1 MASMKGTTGTHMNLH
16 NKGLTLAGWA
26 VAVVLSI
33 GFLFPAG
40 LSAQNNPENYEEI
53 TVLLSIEGLQGYEI
67 NAVFAEDQVYVSVA
81 ELFQFLKISNKTS
94 LNYDSVSGFF
104 LNESNLYLIDAGNKT
119 IKMGSQ
125 LFSFGKEE
133 IFRDETGLYL
143 RTDVY
148 GKAFG
153 LNLNFNFR
161 NLELELET
169 IHELPVL
176 RELRLEQMRKNI
188 NRISGIAEADTTLKR
203 QYHLYRGTMID
214 WSLISTQ
221 SPGTITDTRASL
233 GFGSEIFGGEAN
245 VLLNYSNKQG
255 FDGKQQQ
262 YRWRWANNDKKIV
275 KQVSAGKIPSRAI
288 SSIYAPLVGAT
299 VSNTPTTY
307 RKTFGSYT
315 LSDYTE
321 PGWTVELYIN
331 NVIVDYTTADPSGFF
346 SFEVPLVYGSSAVTL
361 RFYGPWGEE
370 RIKEQTI
377 NIPYNFLPVGKTEYT
392 LTGGVVRDSSNST
405 YMKGETYY
413 GLHRNITIGGGVEYL
428 SSVTTGE
435 AMPFI
440 TGSARFLKYFLANAE
455 YTYGVRTK
463 ALLSYRL
470 PSNLTIEIDYT
481 KYEKGQK
488 AISFNYLEERKASLS
503 IPLRINS
510 FRLYSRLSYKQNVLP
525 EVTYSTTE
533 ILFST
538 YFRGVSANFS
548 GYANWL
554 GDGKPY
560 IYSNLTLGFKLGRG
574 ATFRPQIQY
583 DFSNQQIISYKAEL
597 EKSFMQKAYL
607 ALGYEENRRSD
618 FRSLELT
625 FRYDLPFAQTS
636 ASTRMINKDFV
647 ATESARGSLAFG
659 SGNGYVHTDNRSVT
673 GRAGFMLEPFL
684 DLNHNGKRDSN
695 ERLASGLN
703 IQMNGGRVI
712 ARDRDT
718 LIRIMELEPFTNYY
732 LEIDDNGFENISWQ
746 IDAKI
751 LNVYTDPNQFK
762 IIPIPIKVMGEANG
776 LVYINTGKALRGQ
789 GRMLINFYDSTGKIV
804 SKTLTE
810 PDGYFNYLGFAPGKY
825 TARPDSAQMH
835 RLGVTADPEFYDF
848 EIHPM
853 EIGDIVDDLM
863 FTMSFIHPKKADVP
877 VIKSNTDKNEK
888 EPAGEPPVKNE
899 GSTKS
904 IRKDKTSENQVIE
917 IQKLPDLPVKVIS
930 GVVSTTSGNCFVQ
943 AGAFEDPGNA
953 MKLADKLCPLV
964 NEKCGVVYEEKLY
977 KVRFGYFMT
986 ETDARKC
993 AGLIS
998 AEGYHVFIG
1007 IVDY

>member
-1 MASMKGTTGTHMNLH
+1 MTEITVTPIEKHRAKLFHAMWTVLVFLVISFVFPVT
-16 NKGLTLAGWA
+16 LT
-26 VAVVLSI
+26 
-33 GFLFPAG
+33 
-40 LSAQNNPENYEEI
+40 AQDSPENYEEI
-53 TVLLSIEGLQGYEI
+53 SVLLSIEGLQGYEI
-67 NAVFAEDQVYVSVA
+67 NAVFADDQVYVSVT
-81 ELFQFLKISNKTS
+81 ELFQFLKISNKS
-94 LNYDSVSGFF
+94 ADSYDSISGFF
-104 LNESNLYLIDAGNKT
+104 LNENNLYLIDAINKA
-119 IKMGSQ
+119 IRVGPQSIG
-125 LFSFGKEE
+125 LGKEE
-133 IFRDETGLYL
+133 IFRDLTGLYL

-153 LNLNFNFR
+153 LNLTFNFR

-169 IHELPVL
+169 NHELPVL

-188 NRISGIAEADTTLKR
+188 NRISGVTEADTILKR

-221 SPGTITDTRASL
+221 SPGTISDTRVSL
-233 GFGSEIFGGEAN
+233 GVGSELFGGEAN

-262 YRWRWANNDKKIV
+262 YRWRWANNDNKIV
-275 KQVSAGKIPSRAI
+275 KQISAGKIPSRAV
-288 SSIYAPLVGAT
+288 SSIYAPLVGAS

-455 YTYGVRTK
+455 YTYGVRAK
-463 ALLSYRL
+463 GLLSYRL

-503 IPLRINS
+503 MPIRIRS
-510 FRLYSRLSYKQNVLP
+510 FRLFSRLSYKQNVLT

-533 ILFST
+533 VLFST
-538 YFRGVSANFS
+538 YFRGISANFS

-554 GDGKPY
+554 GEGNPY
-560 IYSNLTLGFKLGRG
+560 MYSNLTLGFKLGHG

-583 DFSNQQIISYKAEL
+583 DFSNQRIISYKAEL

-607 ALGYEENRRSD
+607 SLGYEENRRSD
-618 FRSLELT
+618 FRSFELT
-625 FRYDLPFAQTS
+625 FRYDLSFAQTS
-636 ASTRMINKDFV
+636 ASARMINKDFV
-647 ATESARGSLAFG
+647 ATESARGSFAFG

-673 GRAGFMLEPFL
+673 GRAGFVLEPFL
-684 DLNHNGKRDSN
+684 DLNHSGKRDSN
-695 ERLASGLN
+695 ERLAAGLN

-718 LIRIMELEPFTNYY
+718 LIRILELEPFTNYY

-746 IDAKI
+746 IDSKV

-762 IIPIPIKVMGEANG
+762 RIPIPIKVMGEANG
-776 LVYINTGKALRGQ
+776 LVYINTGRALRGQ
-789 GRMLINFYDSTGKIV
+789 GRMLINFYDSTGKVI
-804 SKTLTE
+804 SRTLTE
-810 PDGYFNYLGFAPGKY
+810 PDGYFNYLGFAPGRY
-825 TARPDSAQMH
+825 IARPDSAQMR
-835 RLGVTADPEFYDF
+835 RLDVTADPEFYEF
-848 EIHPM
+848 EILPM

-863 FTMSFIHPKKADVP
+863 FTMTFAHPKQIEIPALNSKAEK
-877 VIKSNTDKNEK
+877 IEK
-888 EPAGEPPVKNE
+888 EPASALPK
-899 GSTKS
+899 
-904 IRKDKTSENQVIE
+904 KDDDLINTPKPDKEFESQVIE
-917 IQKLPDLPVKVIS
+917 VQKLPAIPAKVIS
-930 GVVSTTSGNCFVQ
+930 GVINTTAGNCFVQ

-953 MKLADKLCPLV
+953 MKLADKLCPLSKD
-964 NEKCGVVYEEKLY
+964 KCGVVYEEKLY
-977 KVRFGYFMT
+977 KVRFGYFISET
-986 ETDARKC
+986 EARQC

-1007 IVDY
+1007 IVDH